1 MTQVLYSNSKSHMMF
16 VMKTL

>member
-16 VMKTL
+16 VMKTR